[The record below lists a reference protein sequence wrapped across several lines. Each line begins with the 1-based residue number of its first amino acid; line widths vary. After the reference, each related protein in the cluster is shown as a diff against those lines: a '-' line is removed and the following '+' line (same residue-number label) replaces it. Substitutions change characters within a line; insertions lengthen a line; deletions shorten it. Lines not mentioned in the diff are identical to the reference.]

1 MSSVIVNSDADIL
14 HKITN
19 LRSKQQF
26 ANNLNSMFN
35 TSSSVFATAANFF
48 FGDGYTDM
56 VDRLPS
62 TKIVYFHKTNCP
74 NCGSLLD
81 GDENSPSVKCLSC
94 GAKIWSERE
103 VKV

>member
-1 MSSVIVNSDADIL
+1 MSSAIVNSDTDIL
-14 HKITN
+14 REITN

-26 ANNLNSMFN
+26 TNNLNSMFN
-35 TSSSVFATAANFF
+35 TSSSVFTTAAKFF
-48 FGDGYTDM
+48 LDDT
-56 VDRLPS
+56 VSPIANPS
-62 TKIVYFHKTNCP
+62 NKIVYFHKTNCP

-81 GDENSPSVKCLSC
+81 GDENTPYIRCVSC